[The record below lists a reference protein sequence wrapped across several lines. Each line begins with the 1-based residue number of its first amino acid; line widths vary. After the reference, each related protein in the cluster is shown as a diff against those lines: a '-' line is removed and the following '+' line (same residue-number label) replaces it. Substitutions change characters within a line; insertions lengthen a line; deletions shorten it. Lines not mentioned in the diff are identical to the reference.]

1 MAIPKRG
8 SRNIV
13 VNGEPYRWYVR
24 RKPSYGQDFLDGF
37 CNFSVAIEYATAK
50 GSVLVVSL
58 PQRHPLSHRCSEI
71 VAVVPADVEEYIKT
85 ALARGWQPKQPGKT
99 FVLDMTADE

>member
-13 VNGEPYRWYVR
+13 VNGESYRWYMR
-24 RKPSYGQDFLDGF
+24 RKPTYRQGLCEEVMSF
-37 CNFSVAIEYATAK
+37 AIEHAEVK
-50 GSVLVVSL
+50 GSVLIAEL
-58 PQRHPLSHRCSEI
+58 PQYHPGNWRGAEI
-71 VAVVPADVEEYIKT
+71 VPLVPANVARCIQT